1 MPSSFL
7 WAVDVYGRVYSLS
20 TAGQHWEQCR
30 HAQLEFKRVT
40 AVQQCCWGIACD
52 HNIYL
57 NVHASDVPIR
67 CQEEAYENQ
76 RWNPVDG
83 FSNRLLPSD
92 RWQWS
97 NVTGLQ
103 HQPLD
108 DFQLPSE
115 NWEWEADWH
124 VDENFRGEPTEKG
137 GWTYAIDFPAT
148 YTKDKKWNSCVRRRR
163 WIRYRRYKS
172 QDTWAKIPLE
182 QTASL
187 PDPFN
192 DISCGSWELTEEP
205 RGCLCLWAVSLQG
218 KLWFRD
224 GIHHHNP
231 EGSVWEEVP
240 TPAEVVQIS
249 CGPADLLWAVLWEGH
264 MLVREGITRDCPRE
278 IISALQGSAWV
289 VVESPNPEV
298 GTIHVAVG
306 VNVVWAV
313 TKDHKVWFRRGVN
326 SHNPCG
332 SGWIGMVGEMV
343 MINVGLN
350 DQLKGKDDDF
360 IGPLNRGCH
369 VGVPQVWAI
378 SCEDRAVCFRQGVT
392 ASELTGKA
400 WKTVTA
406 SRDSERSHSSGSSL
420 QSAGCFFGGEVHL
433 QSQASGFSDV
443 DSGTDK
449 TVDGAPFE
457 PDDAPKPRMPKVT
470 SDSFISELVSDREA
484 QTGRREGP
492 PATLGPTIPEEEPA
506 ADGDAAR
513 IAAPTLVLTPS
524 RSGGLDPQWSNVDLE
539 EAQTHLSAVALVD
552 ASDSCGLSSAANYN
566 LEEPYGA
573 DERPIW
579 AWVDGGGCAVD
590 SHSQLSWFNSSAGLS
605 CAVQAMP
612 LSITPAQTTAWHK
625 QILEQFS
632 ERSRREM
639 DNFRHYE
646 QAIEQSVWVK
656 KGSMQWWRDWKP
668 HKWVDVQFALEQF
681 SGPEG
686 HKDGILFIYY
696 TFNEEKKV
704 TLLSRNTHTHTQSFS
719 EAVNIRLLEL
729 FVPVS
734 SVPPPLSAQ
743 YLHTFVNEVT
753 ILVPVL
759 NDSKHT
765 FAIYT
770 ADRTKQRWPI
780 RLAAPTELEMHDWV
794 GVQRGERAFGPVVT
808 QQLEWAV
815 LALLSVSCCDSR
827 GIRGPPSKQ
836 AIWSV
841 TCKGDIFV
849 SEPTPS
855 LEAAPYP
862 MACDQMFWRQVGGHL
877 RVVECN
883 GLGVVWGIGYDHTAW
898 VHSGGYGGGFFQGLN
913 SSTDNIYTQTDVKS
927 VYIYEN
933 QRWNPVTG
941 YTNRG
946 LPTDRYMWSDLSGL
960 QECTK
965 TNTKPPSPHWAWMS
979 DWAVD
984 YSVAGGTDKEGW
996 QYAADFPASFHG
1008 HKTLKDFVRRR
1019 RWARKCKLTTTGPWQ
1034 EVPPILLSDIT
1045 IWPCGPGAEVEQVPL
1060 WAISS
1065 KGDVLCRLGASA
1077 LTPTGTSWLH
1087 VGTDQPFKSI
1097 SIGGAFQVWA
1107 IARDGSAFYRG
1118 SVSPHSPA
1126 GDCWYHIPSP
1136 ARQKLRQVSVG
1147 RTSVCAVD
1155 ESGNLWYRHGVTPSY
1170 PQGSSWEHISNN
1182 VRKVSVGPLDQ
1193 VWIIADKVQG
1203 SQSLSCGTVC
1213 RRLGVQPVEP
1223 KGQSWDYGIGGGWD
1237 HITVRGNAIEA
1248 AHIRMPSLS
1257 DPGDGATPPRTPPPA
1272 RTQANVNGST

>member
-1 MPSSFL
+1 MPSSLL

-30 HAQLEFKRVT
+30 DAQLEFKRVT

-67 CQEEAYENQ
+67 YQEEAYENQ

-83 FSNRLLPSD
+83 FSDRLLPSD

-97 NVTGLQ
+97 DVTGLQ

-108 DFQLPSE
+108 GFRLPSE
-115 NWEWEADWH
+115 NWEWEADWY
-124 VDENFRGEPTEKG
+124 VDENFEGEPTEKG

-172 QDTWAKIPLE
+172 QDTWAKIPME
-182 QTASL
+182 QTVSL

-192 DISCGSWELTEEP
+192 DISCGGWEVSDEP
-205 RGCLCLWAVSLQG
+205 QGCLSLWAVSLQG

-231 EGSVWEEVP
+231 EGSVWEEVL
-240 TPAEVVQIS
+240 TPGEVVQVS
-249 CGPADLLWAVLWEGH
+249 CGPSDLLWAVLWEGH
-264 MLVREGITRDCPRE
+264 LLVREGITRDCPK
-278 IISALQGSAWV
+278 GSTWV

-298 GTIHVAVG
+298 GAIHVAVG
-306 VNVVWAV
+306 INVVWAV

-350 DQLKGKDDDF
+350 DQ
-360 IGPLNRGCH
+360 
-369 VGVPQVWAI
+369 VWAI
-378 SCEDRAVCFRQGVT
+378 SCEERAVCFRQGVT
-392 ASELTGKA
+392 ASELSGKA
-400 WKTVTA
+400 WKTVTTA
-406 SRDSERSHSSGSSL
+406 RDGERSQSSASSL
-420 QSAGCFFGGEVHL
+420 QSAGCFFGGEVHV
-433 QSQASGFSDV
+433 QSQACGLSDV
-443 DSGTDK
+443 DSGSEK
-449 TVDGAPFE
+449 IVDGAPFTFE
-457 PDDAPKPRMPKVT
+457 PDDAPKRRIPKVT
-470 SDSFISELVSDREA
+470 SDSFISELVSDRE
-484 QTGRREGP
+484 GGL
-492 PATLGPTIPEEEPA
+492 ATLGPAIPEEDLAVEGEGACVA
-506 ADGDAAR
+506 AS
-513 IAAPTLVLTPS
+513 APVLTPS

-539 EAQTHLSAVALVD
+539 DAQTHLNAGPTADTSE
-552 ASDSCGLSSAANYN
+552 SGSLSSAGNYN
-566 LEEPYGA
+566 MGLEEPYGA

-579 AWVDGGGCAVD
+579 AWVSGGGCAVD
-590 SHSQLSWFNSSAGLS
+590 SHSQLGWFNCSTGLTSAL
-605 CAVQAMP
+605 QTMP

-625 QILEQFS
+625 QILEQLS

-681 SGPEG
+681 SGAEG
-686 HKDGILFIYY
+686 NKDGILFIYY
-696 TFNEEKKV
+696 TFNEEKK
-704 TLLSRNTHTHTQSFS
+704 
-719 EAVNIRLLEL
+719 
-729 FVPVS
+729 
-734 SVPPPLSAQ
+734 

-780 RLAAPTELEMHDWV
+780 RLAAATELEMHDW
-794 GVQRGERAFGPVVT
+794 
-808 QQLEWAV
+808 

-849 SEPTPS
+849 SEPTAS
-855 LEAAPYP
+855 LEARPSP
-862 MACDQMFWRQVGGHL
+862 TPCDQMFWRQVGGHL

-883 GLGVVWGIGYDHTAW
+883 SLGVVWGVGYDHTAW
-898 VHSGGYGGGFFQGLN
+898 VHTGGYGGGFFQGLA

-946 LPTDRYMWSDLSGL
+946 LPTDRYMWSDASGL

-965 TNTKPPSPHWAWMS
+965 TTTKPPSPHWTWVS

-984 YSVAGGTDKEGW
+984 YSVAGGTDREGW
-996 QYAADFPASFHG
+996 QYAADFPASYHG
-1008 HKTLKDFVRRR
+1008 HKTMKDFVRRR

-1034 EVPPILLSDIT
+1034 EVPPIPLSDIT
-1045 IWPCGPGAEVEQVPL
+1045 IWPGGPGAAVEQVPL

-1065 KGDVLCRLGASA
+1065 KGDVLCRLGVSV
-1077 LTPTGTSWLH
+1077 LTPAGTSWLH

-1097 SIGGAFQVWA
+1097 SIGGAYQVWA
-1107 IARDGSAFYRG
+1107 IARDGSTFYRG

-1237 HITVRGNAIEA
+1237 HITVRGNATEA
-1248 AHIRMPSLS
+1248 PRIHMLSLT
-1257 DPGDGATPPRTPPPA
+1257 DGSGVALPPCIPPPT
-1272 RTQANVNGST
+1272 RGQTDINGSIVGC